1 MHFGQVRINYGV
13 LYSFLLSKHVNRA
26 GQKQDLL
33 YLLLLEV
40 NLVVSSLDL
49 EKYVEMVKIKFKAAL
64 DFKVSLFDL
73 VL

>member
-1 MHFGQVRINYGV
+1 MHFGRVRINYGV
-13 LYSFLLSKHVNRA
+13 LYRFLLSKHLNRA

-49 EKYVEMVKIKFKAAL
+49 DKYVEMVKIKFKAAL
-64 DFKVSLFDL
+64 DFQVSLFDL

>member
-1 MHFGQVRINYGV
+1 M
-13 LYSFLLSKHVNRA
+13 NRA